1 MPKPRVSSIG
11 PRVDTAV
18 DVDLLVDVGSIAAIG
33 DRATVDGGF
42 HAVEDLAGQSAT
54 APIPRSSFSWA
65 LLRTIV
71 PMLRAI
77 GASVSIDDFGTG
89 YSSLSALADITTDEV
104 KIDCSFITDIHKR
117 PRNQSILCAIESL
130 SRALGMT
137 VIAEGIESFEE
148 LAYLQAATEIRFAR
162 GYYFAKLLFV
172 DSHAGDKPHHGGGP
186 HRPAYDLVRW
196 I

>member
-1 MPKPRVSSIG
+1 M
-11 PRVDTAV
+11 
-18 DVDLLVDVGSIAAIG
+18 LVDVGSIAAIG
-33 DRATVDGGF
+33 DRATVYGGF

-89 YSSLSALADITTDEV
+89 YSSLSALADITADEV

-117 PRNQSILCAIESL
+117 PRNQSILRDRIPQ
-130 SRALGMT
+130 SRAGNDR
-137 VIAEGIESFEE
+137 
-148 LAYLQAATEIRFAR
+148 YR
-162 GYYFAKLLFV
+162 
-172 DSHAGDKPHHGGGP
+172 
-186 HRPAYDLVRW
+186 
-196 I
+196 